1 MLLSRHTR
9 RREFIAGLGGAAAW
23 PMVARAQQPTMPVI
37 GYLDSGSPEASRGT
51 LPSLYQ
57 GLADAGYIAG
67 KTITIEARWA
77 NGQVE
82 QLPALAKELVNR
94 RVDIIIAAGA
104 VGSARAAEAATSTIP
119 VVIAGGADPVR
130 YGLVDSLAR
139 PGGNITGVTTIYSEL
154 ASKRLDLMHD
164 LVPGAAAVGY
174 LTSDLRGEI
183 AREDASDVVAAA
195 RTLGQRV
202 IVLEC
207 RRIEDL
213 ETDFATL
220 VQGGAGAL
228 VVQAFAT
235 IFNNR
240 DKLLALAAQHKIPAI
255 YPQLQYVH
263 GGGLMSYGA
272 ATTLRDV
279 AVQYVVPILKGAK
292 PADLPIQQPTKF
304 WLAINLKTARALG
317 LDVPP
322 SVLARADEV
331 IE

>member
-1 MLLSRHTR
+1 MSGIR
-9 RREFIAGLGGAAAW
+9 RREFLLLGGGAAAW
-23 PMVARAQQPTMPVI
+23 PLVARAQQPGMPVI
-37 GYLDSGSPEASRGT
+37 GYLDSGSPEASQGI
-51 LPSLYQ
+51 LPSLRR
-57 GLADAGYIAG
+57 GLADTGYIAG

-82 QLPALAKELVNR
+82 RLPALAKDLVDR
-94 RVDIIIAAGA
+94 RVDIIVAAGA
-104 VGSARAAEAATSTIP
+104 VGSARAAKAATSTIP
-119 VVIAGGADPVR
+119 IVIAGGADPVR

-139 PGGNITGVTTIYSEL
+139 PGGNITGVTLIHGEL

-164 LVPGAAAVGY
+164 LVPGAATVGY
-174 LTSDLRGEI
+174 LTVDLRYEI
-183 AREDASDVVAAA
+183 AREDASEVVAAA

-207 RRIEDL
+207 RSIEDL
-213 ETDFATL
+213 ETNFATL
-220 VQGGAGAL
+220 VQGGAGTL
-228 VVQAFAT
+228 VVEAFSM

-255 YPQLQYVH
+255 YPQPQYVH
-263 GGGLMSYGA
+263 GGGLMSYTA
-272 ATTLRDV
+272 ATTLREV

-304 WLAINLKTARALG
+304 WLAINLKTAKTLG
-317 LDVPP
+317 LDVPATLL
-322 SVLARADEV
+322 VRADEV

>member
-1 MLLSRHTR
+1 MR
-9 RREFIAGLGGAAAW
+9 RREFITLIGGAATAW
-23 PMVARAQQPTMPVI
+23 PFAARAQQPAMPVI
-37 GYLDSGSPEASRGT
+37 GYLDSSSPEAGI
-51 LPSLYQ
+51 LPSLRR

-82 QLPALAKELVNR
+82 RLPALAKDLVDR
-94 RVDIIIAAGA
+94 RVDVIVAVGA
-104 VGSARAAEAATSTIP
+104 VSSARAAKAATSTIP

-139 PGGNITGVTTIYSEL
+139 PGGNITGVTLIHGEL

-164 LVPGAAAVGY
+164 LVPGAATVGY
-174 LTSDLRGEI
+174 LTGDLPRFEI
-183 AREDASDVVAAA
+183 ARDDASEVVAAA

-213 ETDFATL
+213 ETNFATL

-228 VVQAFAT
+228 VVEAFAT

-255 YPQLQYVH
+255 YPQPQYVH
-263 GGGLMSYGA
+263 GGGLMSYTA
-272 ATTLRDV
+272 ATTLREV

-292 PADLPIQQPTKF
+292 PADLPIQQPSKF
-304 WLAINLKTARALG
+304 WLAINLKTAKALS
-317 LDVPP
+317 LTVPQTLL
-322 SVLARADEV
+322 VAADEV